1 MESIDD
7 HGDTVK
13 EALRVQ
19 QVVEAEEQ
27 LEAETYQE
35 SGEQDLVSAMHD
47 IISPIT
53 DSQDK
58 LSNAVENGPDQRSV
72 FGLVSW
78 KL

>member
-1 MESIDD
+1 MI
-7 HGDTVK
+7 
-13 EALRVQ
+13 
-19 QVVEAEEQ
+19 EAEDV
-27 LEAETYQE
+27 LEVEEKQE

>member
-1 MESIDD
+1 MEE
-7 HGDTVK
+7 K
-13 EALRVQ
+13 
-19 QVVEAEEQ
+19 
-27 LEAETYQE
+27 QE
-35 SGEQDLVSAMHD
+35 SREQNLVSAMHD